1 MKTSFK
7 KSWQSA
13 AIALVALALVAG
25 SAYYG
30 YAASVGDEVP
40 EMRTAV
46 VVPGDIRS
54 TVPAEGRISVETREL
69 FFPVQGV
76 VAEVGVKP
84 GDTVAAGQ
92 VLATL
97 SGAKADV
104 QVAQAQAALA
114 AAQAKLDSVQAGP
127 ASTDVAV
134 KQASVDGA
142 KASLASAQEAYDLLH
157 AESLESTVSASELQ
171 ARKAAVT
178 NASSALAIAEANLA
192 AARTGATS
200 ADIAAARAGV
210 AQARASVDAALLG
223 NGDLA
228 LVAPTAGTVIEVN
241 IQPGASVSG
250 SGGAAIVV
258 ADLGSMFVE
267 AELDE
272 NDYAAVSEGMPVE
285 VLVDALDGASLE
297 GTVTTLSQVGKVDAN
312 GIVSYALTA
321 ELDPAGTR
329 AAAGMS
335 VRLDIITEGVTDVL
349 VIPNEAVRMA
359 DGKQVVDVLDDAG
372 SVRTVPVTLGMTD
385 GSTVEVIDGLGSGQR
400 VVLPGAGE

>member
-1 MKTSFK
+1 
-7 KSWQSA
+7 
-13 AIALVALALVAG
+13 VAPAG
-25 SAYYG
+25 
-30 YAASVGDEVP
+30 
-40 EMRTAV
+40 
-46 VVPGDIRS
+46 
-54 TVPAEGRISVETREL
+54 
-69 FFPVQGV
+69 
-76 VAEVGVKP
+76 
-84 GDTVAAGQ
+84 
-92 VLATL
+92 
-97 SGAKADV
+97 
-104 QVAQAQAALA
+104 
-114 AAQAKLDSVQAGP
+114 
-127 ASTDVAV
+127 
-134 KQASVDGA
+134 
-142 KASLASAQEAYDLLH
+142 
-157 AESLESTVSASELQ
+157 
-171 ARKAAVT
+171 
-178 NASSALAIAEANLA
+178 
-192 AARTGATS
+192 
-200 ADIAAARAGV
+200 
-210 AQARASVDAALLG
+210 ASVDAALLG

-372 SVRTVPVTLGMTD
+372 SVRTVPLTLGMTD